1 MFRSKSKRL
10 TRKLL
15 TISFFLLAMVA
26 LLVSPAQRKVRAQE
40 RCIDC
45 YPLYNE
51 CTYWCGLGGVDYQTC
66 MLRCELD
73 YSSCLWLCD
82 PN

>member
-1 MFRSKSKRL
+1 MFNSNSKQL

-15 TISFFLLAMVA
+15 TITFFLLAVVA
-26 LLVSPAQRKVRAQE
+26 LLVSPAPTKVRAQE

-51 CTYWCGLGGVDYQTC
+51 CVSQCDQLPENENC
-66 MLRCELD
+66 RLRCELD
-73 YSSCLWLCD
+73 YSVCLWLCD

>member
-1 MFRSKSKRL
+1 MFRSKSKRV

-15 TISFFLLAMVA
+15 TISFFLLAVVA
-26 LLVSPAQRKVRAQE
+26 LLASPVERKVRAQE

-45 YPLYNE
+45 YPLYVECLSQCDQLPENE
-51 CTYWCGLGGVDYQTC
+51 NCR
-66 MLRCELD
+66 LRCEID
-73 YSSCLWLCD
+73 YSTCLWLCD

>member
-1 MFRSKSKRL
+1 MYHSKSKKL

-15 TISFFLLAMVA
+15 TISFFLFAVVA
-26 LLVSPAQRKVRAQE
+26 LLISPVERKVRAQE

-45 YPLYNE
+45 YPIYVECLSQCDQLPENE
-51 CTYWCGLGGVDYQTC
+51 NCR
-66 MLRCELD
+66 LRCELD
-73 YSSCLWLCD
+73 YSVCLWLCD

>member
-1 MFRSKSKRL
+1 MFRPRSKQL

-15 TISFFLLAMVA
+15 TISFFLLAVAA
-26 LLVSPAQRKVRAQE
+26 LLISPVERKVRAQE

-45 YPLYNE
+45 YPIYNE
-51 CTYWCGLGGVDYQTC
+51 CMSWCDHLPENQTC
-66 MLRCELD
+66 KLRCELD

>member
-1 MFRSKSKRL
+1 MFLSKSKKL

-15 TISFFLLAMVA
+15 TISFFLLSVAA
-26 LLVSPAQRKVRAQE
+26 LLISPAPRTVRAQE

-51 CTYWCGLGGVDYQTC
+51 CVYWCGLGGVDYQTC
-66 MLRCELD
+66 MLRCEID
-73 YSSCLWLCD
+73 YSVCIYNCD

>member
-1 MFRSKSKRL
+1 VFRSKPKRV

-15 TISFFLLAMVA
+15 TISFFLLAVVA
-26 LLVSPAQRKVRAQE
+26 LLVSPVERKVRAQE

-45 YPLYNE
+45 YPLYVECLSQCDQLPENE
-51 CTYWCGLGGVDYQTC
+51 NCR
-66 MLRCELD
+66 LRCEID
-73 YSSCLWLCD
+73 YSTCLWLCD

>member
-1 MFRSKSKRL
+1 MFRSKSKRV

-15 TISFFLLAMVA
+15 TISFFLLAVVA
-26 LLVSPAQRKVRAQE
+26 MLVSPVERKVLAQE

-45 YPLYNE
+45 YPLYVE
-51 CTYWCGLGGVDYQTC
+51 CLSQCDLLPENQNC
-66 MLRCELD
+66 RLRCELD
-73 YSSCLWLCD
+73 YSVCLWLCD